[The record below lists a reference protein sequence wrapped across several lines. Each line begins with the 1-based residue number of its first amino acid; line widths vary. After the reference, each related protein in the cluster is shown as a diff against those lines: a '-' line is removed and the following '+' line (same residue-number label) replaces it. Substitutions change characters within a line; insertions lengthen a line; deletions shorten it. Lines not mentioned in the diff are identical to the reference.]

1 MAEPADAP
9 DAATHDHA
17 AEVPYVRAE
26 TREDVLVAKEGALF
40 ACARPSG
47 DIAPGPASSLG
58 LYSSD
63 TRHLSELTVTLGGR
77 APVVLSSSD
86 ADGYHAIVEA
96 TNAGLHPG
104 PPGREVSQQTVSL
117 RRDLLIA
124 GGSLYVRL
132 RLRGFSPHPLRL
144 TLEAAVAA
152 DFADMFDV
160 RGAAEQRDRNPVEA
174 RVDGGA
180 GLRFAYTGDDGRE
193 RTTRVDF
200 TPAPVAVDELG
211 DGRFSARWSLE
222 LQAGGRDEVLIVVS
236 PGGAPARAPSTFDE
250 ALASVRDS
258 HARWAASCTSILT
271 TNERVEPVLA
281 ASVRDLRA
289 LLTPVGGVDG
299 VSGEMVAAGIPW
311 YVAPFGR
318 DSLIT
323 CYGALAVDPGLARR
337 TLVLLAALQ
346 AREDDPWRD
355 AEPGKILHEIRTGE
369 LAAAGLIPHTPYY
382 GSADST
388 PLFVMLAGAYH
399 RWTGDEE
406 TLHALRPA
414 LDAALAWIDGHGDS
428 DGDGFV
434 EYERR
439 SPSGLLNQ
447 GWKDSND
454 AIVHADGRLAEGP
467 IALVEV
473 QGYVYRAKRAAA
485 DLYDELGEPDRA
497 RSLRAEAESL
507 REQIVTAFWNEQEGT
522 LALALDGRKRQV
534 ASVTSNAGHCLF
546 CGVLDDRRA
555 AAVVER
561 LMAPDMFSG
570 WGIRTLARTNPAY
583 NPMSYHCGSIW
594 PHDNAII
601 AAGFKRYGFAAETE
615 AVASALFDVARLAVD
630 SRLPE
635 LYCGFGRDAGGPV
648 SYPVACAP
656 QAWAAAAPF
665 LLLQAMLGIS
675 ADAPSRALRIQ
686 QPRLPSWLREV
697 ELRSLQVGA
706 SRFALRFRRD
716 GDVTAFSLL
725 EAEGDVRVTMAG

>member
-1 MAEPADAP
+1 MGEPPEAP
-9 DAATHDHA
+9 DAVTHDHA

-86 ADGYHAIVEA
+86 ADGYHVVVEA
-96 TNAGLHPG
+96 TNADLHPG

-117 RRDLLIA
+117 RRELLIA
-124 GGSLYVRL
+124 DGTLYARL
-132 RLRGFSPHPLRL
+132 RLRGFASHPLRL
-144 TLEAAVAA
+144 TLEAVLAA

-160 RGAAEQRDRNPVEA
+160 RGAAEQRDRNQVEA
-174 RVDGGA
+174 GADPDGT
-180 GLRFAYTGDDGRE
+180 LRFAYTGDDGRE
-193 RTTRVDF
+193 RTTLAAF
-200 TPAPVAVDELG
+200 APAPASVDELG
-211 DGRFSARWSLE
+211 EGRFRARWSLE
-222 LQAGGRDEVLIVVS
+222 LHAGGRDDVLIVVS
-236 PGGAPARAPSTFDE
+236 PGATTGREPSTFDD
-250 ALASVRDS
+250 ALASVRGS
-258 HARWAASCTSILT
+258 HRRWAESCTSLLT

-289 LLTPVGGVDG
+289 LLTPVEDVEGM
-299 VSGEMVAAGIPW
+299 SGEMVAAGIPW

-323 CYGALAVDPGLARR
+323 GYASLAVEPGLARR
-337 TLVLLAALQ
+337 TLLLLAALQ

-355 AEPGKILHEIRTGE
+355 AEPGKILHEIRAGE

-388 PLFVMLAGAYH
+388 PLFVMLAGAHH

-414 LDAALAWIDGHGDS
+414 LDAALEWIDRHGDR

-439 SPSGLLNQ
+439 SPGGLLNQ

-454 AIVHADGRLAEGP
+454 PIVHADGRLAEGP
-467 IALVEV
+467 VALVEV
-473 QGYVYRAKRAAA
+473 QAYVYRAKRAAA

-497 RSLRAEAESL
+497 RSLRAEADTL
-507 REQIVTAFWNEQEGT
+507 RQAIVDAFWDEREGT

-601 AAGFKRYGFAAETE
+601 AAGFKRYGFTAETD
-615 AVASALFDVARLAVD
+615 AVASALFDVARLAED

-648 SYPVACAP
+648 SYPVACSP

-665 LLLQAMLGIS
+665 LLLQAMLGLS
-675 ADAPSRALRIQ
+675 ADVPNGVLAVHRPT
-686 QPRLPSWLREV
+686 LPAWLDEV
-697 ELRSLQVGA
+697 ELRGLRVGRAQVG
-706 SRFALRFRRD
+706 LRFHRE
-716 GDVTAFSLL
+716 GDATSFTLL
-725 EAEGDVRVTMAG
+725 DAPDDVRVTMTG